1 MGSIINSAAER
12 GVVPTSMPSRLVSQL
27 AHIKNHET
35 EVIPE
40 AWVNKCQEEHWEGA
54 ALRSLILFMA
64 VVSGEAALPVYVYP
78 QLDDTS
84 YN

>member
-1 MGSIINSAAER
+1 MGSISKLAAER
-12 GVVPTSMPSRLVSQL
+12 GVVPTSMPSRLVSQS

-40 AWVNKCQEEHWEGA
+40 AWVNKCQEHWEGA
-54 ALRSLILFMA
+54 ELRSLILFMA